1 MQSRSKWIML
11 SIAVLV
17 TASSVAAAAPS
28 ARDSTGA
35 MPANT
40 AMGMRHGMTGGD
52 AKGGGMMGGGMMGGG
67 MMGGGMMG
75 GGMMGMEHRCSTV
88 GNGSI
93 IPQLPPGNEKLQLK
107 MQGEMMQKMG
117 EILVRYADQI
127 EIGKAGSH

>member
-11 SIAVLV
+11 SMAVLL
-17 TASSVAAAAPS
+17 TASSVAAADTPS
-28 ARDSTGA
+28 AGVATGG

-40 AMGMRHGMTGGD
+40 TMGMHHGMTGGN
-52 AKGGGMMGGGMMGGG
+52 AK
-67 MMGGGMMG
+67 GGGMMG
-75 GGMMGMEHRCSTV
+75 GGMMGMEHHCGATV
-88 GNGSI
+88 NGSI

-127 EIGKAGSH
+127 EVRKAGSP